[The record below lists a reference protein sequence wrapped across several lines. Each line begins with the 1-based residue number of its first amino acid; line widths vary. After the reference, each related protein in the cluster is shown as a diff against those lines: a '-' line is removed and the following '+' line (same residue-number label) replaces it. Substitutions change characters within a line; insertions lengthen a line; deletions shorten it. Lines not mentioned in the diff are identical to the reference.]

1 MKRQILF
8 YLCLC
13 CLCAGILVFPYRVER
28 EPAVREGTSE
38 SGEPSFDEGLVLEV
52 LHGEKVVKMT
62 LSSYLVG
69 VVSAEMPHSFP
80 MEALKAQAV
89 AARTFTLKSRA
100 GGKHPDGDVCTDS
113 SCCQAWTEELSP
125 HAVEAVLSTDGIVLT
140 YGEELIDATYFSCS
154 GGRTEAAVAVWGSD
168 VPYLQAVDSPGEEE
182 APRFR
187 ETVELSPE
195 AFAAR
200 LQSLRPELSLRGSPI
215 KWFGE
220 IRYTV
225 GNGIDVV
232 QIGGAEFKGT
242 ELRKLFGL
250 RSTNMRFCVT
260 DEGITVSTLG
270 YGHRVGLS
278 QYGAKA
284 MAEQEQDY
292 TRILCHY
299 YQKAEIKRLFHQEE
313 A

>member
-1 MKRQILF
+1 
-8 YLCLC
+8 
-13 CLCAGILVFPYRVER
+13 
-28 EPAVREGTSE
+28 
-38 SGEPSFDEGLVLEV
+38 
-52 LHGEKVVKMT
+52 
-62 LSSYLVG
+62 
-69 VVSAEMPHSFP
+69 
-80 MEALKAQAV
+80 
-89 AARTFTLKSRA
+89 
-100 GGKHPDGDVCTDS
+100 
-113 SCCQAWTEELSP
+113 
-125 HAVEAVLSTDGIVLT
+125 
-140 YGEELIDATYFSCS
+140 
-154 GGRTEAAVAVWGSD
+154 VWGSD

-232 QIGGAEFKGT
+232 QIGGTEFKGT

-260 DEGITVSTLG
+260 DEGISVSTLG

>member
-52 LHGEKVVKMT
+52 LHGEKVEKMT

-89 AARTFTLKSRA
+89 AARTFTLKCRA
-100 GGKHPDGDVCTDS
+100 GGKHTNGDVCTDS

-225 GNGIDVV
+225 GTGIDMV

-299 YQKAEIKRLFHQEE
+299 YQKAEIKRLFHLEE